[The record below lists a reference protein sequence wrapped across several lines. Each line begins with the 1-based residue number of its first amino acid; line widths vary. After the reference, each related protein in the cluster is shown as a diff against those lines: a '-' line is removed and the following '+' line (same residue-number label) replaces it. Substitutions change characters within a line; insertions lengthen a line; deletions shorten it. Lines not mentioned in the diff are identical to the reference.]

1 MISAFGVED
10 SRLSKADDGSS
21 HKGAW
26 IGGGLATAGLVGAGV
41 LAHKRLTPLP
51 RVKPPTAPF
60 IPHPQKALP
69 PGIKFK
75 PPEGELELRG
85 HAPSEVIVPRV
96 ADPLRLE
103 SKEAIT
109 CRARSR

>member
-75 PPEGELELRG
+75 PPKGSWNFEGM
-85 HAPSEVIVPRV
+85 PPR
-96 ADPLRLE
+96 R
-103 SKEAIT
+103 
-109 CRARSR
+109 